1 MKIQGLYVETNQY
14 PGDWGRNSQHPVLY
28 LQAWCKNLKTLSF
41 MKLQTVQAD
50 ILCLNKTQWANAKP
64 KINVGC
70 KRLKKFDDVFFLICL
85 CFEPGVFLGL
95 KTSVVDYFPPSPDFW
110 QMVHHF
116 HLSSPL
122 TSAGIVFLINSEH
135 KLESRERWFL
145 YSGLRLIFLLG
156 SELLNSGRADRP
168 SGSGE
173 TATWKHDGGCHHF

>member
-1 MKIQGLYVETNQY
+1 MQKHQNAQLHETSNSAGRHTLPKQNAVSKRKTKNQC
-14 PGDWGRNSQHPVLY
+14 GAASDWRNL
-28 LQAWCKNLKTLSF
+28 
-41 MKLQTVQAD
+41 MM
-50 ILCLNKTQWANAKP
+50 I
-64 KINVGC
+64 
-70 KRLKKFDDVFFLICL
+70 FFLICL

-122 TSAGIVFLINSEH
+122 TSSGIVFLINSEQ

-173 TATWKHDGGCHHF
+173 TATWKRDGGCHHF